1 MADAGHLE
9 VLATLSE
16 VMVEQEKPAQLLLTG
31 LLAGGHVLIEDVPGV
46 GKTTLARS
54 TARLLGCDFKR
65 LQLTPDLL
73 PADIT
78 GFNVYNPKTGEFAF
92 RPGPVLTNVLLADE
106 LNRATPRTQAALLE
120 AMEERQV
127 TVEGTTLAL
136 PRPFM
141 VIATQNPV
149 ETAGTFPLPEAQ
161 LDRFMLR
168 IRLGYPSLTGE
179 VTMLRRL
186 DKGHLGADLPALLTP
201 RVVVDMQDL
210 VRSVFIAPVVLE
222 YIARLCRATRDD
234 AAVSLG
240 ASPRA
245 SRDLMR
251 AAQAFAF
258 ISGRAYVTPDDVREL
273 AVPVL
278 AHRIVPRYVGTPG
291 VAAGEQ
297 VVLKALA
304 SCPVP
309 TEPVGVDAE
318 Q

>member
-1 MADAGHLE
+1 MAGHLE
-9 VLATLSE
+9 VLAALGE
-16 VMVEQEKPAQLLLTG
+16 VMVEQERPARLLLTG

-46 GKTTLARS
+46 GKTTLARAL
-54 TARLLGCDFKR
+54 ARLLGCEFKR

-78 GFNVYNPKTGEFAF
+78 GFNVYNPKTGDFAF
-92 RPGPVLTNVLLADE
+92 RPGPVHTNILLADE

-127 TVEGTTLAL
+127 TVEGTTIAL
-136 PRPFM
+136 PSPFM

-168 IRLGYPSLTGE
+168 IKLGYPSLAGE
-179 VTMLRRL
+179 VTMLQRL
-186 DKGHLGADLPALLTP
+186 SSGRLGADLPALLGP
-201 RVVVDMQDL
+201 QAVVELQNS
-210 VRSVFIAPVVLE
+210 VRTVFVAPAVLD
-222 YIARLCRATRDD
+222 YIARICRATRED
-234 AAVSLG
+234 AGVALG

-258 ISGRAYVTPDDVREL
+258 ASGRDFVTPDDVREL
-273 AVPVL
+273 AVSAL
-278 AHRIVPRYVGTPG
+278 AHRIILRYGG
-291 VAAGEQ
+291 SHEAAAETLVQ
-297 VVLKALA
+297 KVLAD
-304 SCPVP
+304 CPAP
-309 TEPVGVDAE
+309 TEPVGAAGE
-318 Q
+318 R